1 MVKPDSTYSSKVQM
15 IAQEQLR
22 ELLEA
27 STHYDR
33 VEDLAR
39 KLDAASLL
47 VQEVAAAKAA
57 VKRCIEILT
66 AAYSD
71 EECAEA
77 VRLVGD
83 ILDTV
88 EHTLPSQ

>member
-1 MVKPDSTYSSKVQM
+1 MVKPDSKCTSKAQM

-27 STHYDR
+27 YAHYDR
-33 VEDLAR
+33 VEDLGR

-47 VQEVAAAKAA
+47 VQEAAAAKAA

-66 AAYSD
+66 AANSD
-71 EECAEA
+71 EECTEA
-77 VRLVGD
+77 VCVVGD
-83 ILDTV
+83 ILDTI
-88 EHTLPSQ
+88 EHTHPSQ

>member
-1 MVKPDSTYSSKVQM
+1 MVKPDSKYTSKAQM

-27 STHYDR
+27 SAHYDR
-33 VEDLAR
+33 VEDLGT

-47 VQEVAAAKAA
+47 VQEAAAAKAT

-66 AAYSD
+66 AANSD

-77 VRLVGD
+77 VCVVGD
-83 ILDTV
+83 ILDTI
-88 EHTLPSQ
+88 EHTRPSR

>member
-1 MVKPDSTYSSKVQM
+1 MVKPDSRYASKVQM
-15 IAQEQLR
+15 VAQEQLR

-27 STHYDR
+27 SAHYDR

-47 VQEVAAAKAA
+47 VQETAAAKAA

-66 AAYSD
+66 AANSD

-77 VRLVGD
+77 VRLVGG

-88 EHTLPSQ
+88 EHTRPLQ